1 MDGCGFKAKNYSF
14 IFLPLYFMDLSYI
27 DLYFILYGLL
37 IYLKRDQE
45 TPFTR
50 FLIEWFN
57 D

>member
-14 IFLPLYFMDLSYI
+14 ISLTLFFMDLSYI

-50 FLIEWFN
+50 FLIERFN